1 MLKYTRVVED
11 DEIIEN
17 SVCLGNTIEIQEVGE
32 DEVETYAVVSPD
44 EIEIYAL
51 LNKDMDDILLSVS
64 SPVGKALLG
73 HNVGETVSCETP
85 ACTTDFVIKNIYKYE
100 K

>member
-1 MLKYTRVVED
+1 
-11 DEIIEN
+11 
-17 SVCLGNTIEIQEVGE
+17 
-32 DEVETYAVVSPD
+32 
-44 EIEIYAL
+44 
-51 LNKDMDDILLSVS
+51 MDDILLSVS

-85 ACTTDFVIKNIYKYE
+85 ACTIDFVIKNIYKYE